1 MMKKYYKYI
10 IIALMSFGFV
20 SCEFDDTNVD
30 PNNPNPGLIT
40 NDLILPAAQA
50 QAVFNI
56 GALGGRMP
64 GIVMQHFQGFDAQQ
78 VAYTAYVIEESDL
91 NNLWQTGLYAAG
103 MRDAD
108 IIINNGIEAENNFYI
123 GVGKVL
129 LAHNLGLA
137 TSFWGEIPLTEAF
150 QGLENLTPA
159 YDSQESIYAAIQTNL
174 DEAITA
180 LGNTGDA
187 LTSGDI
193 IFGGDAPSW
202 IRVANA
208 MKARYHMHLSKRNN
222 NAAQNALNA
231 LAAGAMNSND
241 EIPYVVFDAAETGAN
256 PYAQFGT
263 QRPKTMIVDARFEAI
278 MTEDP
283 RRDLYMV
290 EDGDE
295 WLFFEDTDP
304 LETDLFWSTN
314 TSPLPLISFTEQLF
328 LEAEAFARL
337 GQTDNAGDTL
347 LAAVVANMEQLGVEE
362 DDYSAY
368 LNIVSTAFGAAS
380 GTDAQV
386 EVIINEKYKAL
397 YCQGENEIWVDYRR
411 TGYPALTPTAGG
423 ANGVNPSGIVPRR
436 FLYPISERQFNDVS
450 RQAAIDRQG
459 GHLLDDDIWAFQ

>member
-1 MMKKYYKYI
+1 
-10 IIALMSFGFV
+10 MSFGLLA
-20 SCEFDDTNVD
+20 CEFDDTNVD
-30 PNNPNPGLIT
+30 PNNPSPGLIT
-40 NDLILPAAQA
+40 NDLILPAAQG
-50 QAVFNI
+50 QAAFNI

-64 GIVMQHFQGFDAQQ
+64 GIVTQHFAGFDAQQ
-78 VAYTAYVIEESDL
+78 VAYTDYVIEESDL
-91 NNLWQTGLYAAG
+91 NNLWQTGLYAAA

-108 IIINNGIEAENNFYI
+108 IIIKNGIESENNFYI
-123 GVGKVL
+123 GVGKIL

-137 TSFWGEIPLTEAF
+137 TSFWGDIPLTEAF
-150 QGLENLTPA
+150 LGVENLTPA

-174 DEAITA
+174 DEAIIA
-180 LGNTGDA
+180 LGDVGD
-187 LTSGDI
+187 SFVGGDI
-193 IFGGDAPSW
+193 IFGGDEPSW

-208 MKARYHMHLSKRNN
+208 MKARYHMHLTKRDN
-222 NAAQNALNA
+222 NAAQAALNALNA
-231 LAAGAMNSND
+231 GAMMSND
-241 EIPYVVFDAAETGAN
+241 QIPYVVFDAAATAAN

-263 QRPKTMIVDARFEAI
+263 QRPKTLIVDPRFEAI
-278 MTEDP
+278 MNGDP

-290 EDGDE
+290 QDGDE

-314 TSPLPLISFTEQLF
+314 PSPLPLISFTEQLF

-337 GQTDNAGDTL
+337 GQTDNAADTL
-347 LAAVVANMEQLGVEE
+347 LAAVAANMEQLGLEE
-362 DDYSAY
+362 DDFSSYLSTVSA
-368 LNIVSTAFGAAS
+368 AFGGAS

-411 TGYPALTPTAGG
+411 TGYPALVPSSNG

-450 RQAAIDRQG
+450 RQAAIDSQG
-459 GHLLDDDIWAFQ
+459 GHLLDNDVWAFQ